1 MCLGGD
7 KQSMVFERVVGK
19 LGPSDSYIGL
29 LFVMTK
35 LCFLM
40 YFSMCLLC

>member
-1 MCLGGD
+1 
-7 KQSMVFERVVGK
+7 MVFERVVGE
-19 LGPSDSYIGL
+19 LGSSGSYIGL
-29 LFVMTK
+29 LFVTTE